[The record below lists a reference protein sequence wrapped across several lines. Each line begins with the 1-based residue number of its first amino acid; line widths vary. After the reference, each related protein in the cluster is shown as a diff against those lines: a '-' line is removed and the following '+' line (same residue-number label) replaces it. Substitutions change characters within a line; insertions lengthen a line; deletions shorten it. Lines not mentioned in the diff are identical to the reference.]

1 MPKSLLR
8 SIGLFVLVCMLY
20 SIVPPQPV
28 AASGQRCFAET
39 GYCITGAIR
48 EYWERNGGLSVFGFP
63 KGPQTEELVE
73 SVMLTVQWFERDRL
87 EIQRTGAITA
97 GRLGA
102 RLLELQQTPWQPGP
116 RPAPAPG
123 CQTFEQTGYDLC
135 GAFNQF
141 WLKNGGLMRFGY
153 PITGPFQTTI
163 EGKALTVQYFE
174 RRRFELHPNNQIML
188 GLLGN
193 EVMTSL
199 EQAIPPFP
207 DAATNPWGNVVS
219 SNGTQLIA
227 GGAPFEVR
235 GMNYVR
241 ATGVDASKCWT
252 LQFGAD
258 PVCPWDQAAINADFD
273 RLAARGVNTIRVF
286 LNYYVFGGAIPLY
299 DANGPGIALQ
309 HLDNLVD
316 AANARGM
323 YVMPVLLFN
332 YPRELLGP
340 AHYETALVNH
350 VRPLVWHYAN
360 RPGIMAWDLFNEPD
374 IGSEVDLR
382 CWDWD
387 NADYPECLPM
397 AIERQRFLMA
407 IAADVAAND
416 SNHLRTIGMAFA
428 KSYFEPVDSP
438 IRLAYLV
445 DFYTFHYYDD
455 SPYDSGRYKA
465 HWYYGRGFPYD
476 LNRSIQE
483 LTALGLNKPVVVTE
497 IGFPSKPGEGSRD
510 ATTLGRDLRAAR
522 QTIHRNGGSG
532 MVIWSFQDSFDELLG
547 DVYWFR

>member
-1 MPKSLLR
+1 MTTYMRHFVFCMILVGMMFACVPKT
-8 SIGLFVLVCMLY
+8 M
-20 SIVPPQPV
+20 Q
-28 AASGQRCFAET
+28 AASAERCFPET
-39 GYCITGAIR
+39 GYCISGPIR
-48 EYWERNGGLSVFGFP
+48 AYWERNGGLPVFGFP
-63 KGPQTEELVE
+63 KGPQTTEAVE
-73 SVMLTVQWFERDRL
+73 GVLLTVQWFERDRL
-87 EIQRTGAITA
+87 EIQPNGAITA

-116 RPAPAPG
+116 HLGPAAG
-123 CQTFEQTGYDLC
+123 CQGFAPTGYNVC
-135 GAFNQF
+135 GEFAKY
-141 WLKNGGLMRFGY
+141 WSKNGGLMRFGY

-163 EGKALTVQYFE
+163 EGKSLIVQYFE

-193 EVMTSL
+193 EVKATV
-199 EQAIPPFP
+199 QNAIPPFP
-207 DAATNPWGNVVS
+207 DAASNPWGNFVS
-219 SNGTQLIA
+219 ANGTQLIA

-258 PVCPWDQAAINADFD
+258 PVCPWDQSAINADFD
-273 RLAARGVNTIRVF
+273 RLAARGVNTVRVF

-299 DANGPGIALQ
+299 DVNGPGIALQ
-309 HLDNLVD
+309 HFDALVD

-340 AHYETALVNH
+340 AHYEHALSTH
-350 VRPLVWHYAN
+350 VRPLIWHYAN
-360 RPGIMAWDLFNEPD
+360 RPGILAWDLFNEPD

-397 AIERQRFLMA
+397 AIERQRFLLA
-407 IAADVAAND
+407 IGADVAAND

-428 KSYFEPVDSP
+428 KSYFEPAESP
-438 IRLAYLV
+438 IKLAYLV

-465 HWYYGRGFPYD
+465 HWYYGRGFPHD
-476 LNRSIQE
+476 LNRSVQE
-483 LTALGLNKPVVVTE
+483 LGVLGLNKPVLVTE

-510 ATTLGRDLRAAR
+510 AASLARDLRTAR
-522 QTIHRNGGSG
+522 QTIHNNGGSG

>member
-1 MPKSLLR
+1 
-8 SIGLFVLVCMLY
+8 
-20 SIVPPQPV
+20 
-28 AASGQRCFAET
+28 
-39 GYCITGAIR
+39 
-48 EYWERNGGLSVFGFP
+48 
-63 KGPQTEELVE
+63 
-73 SVMLTVQWFERDRL
+73 
-87 EIQRTGAITA
+87 
-97 GRLGA
+97 
-102 RLLELQQTPWQPGP
+102 
-116 RPAPAPG
+116 
-123 CQTFEQTGYDLC
+123 
-135 GAFNQF
+135 
-141 WLKNGGLMRFGY
+141 
-153 PITGPFQTTI
+153 
-163 EGKALTVQYFE
+163 
-174 RRRFELHPNNQIML
+174 
-188 GLLGN
+188 
-193 EVMTSL
+193 
-199 EQAIPPFP
+199 
-207 DAATNPWGNVVS
+207 
-219 SNGTQLIA
+219 
-227 GGAPFEVR
+227 
-235 GMNYVR
+235 
-241 ATGVDASKCWT
+241 
-252 LQFGAD
+252 
-258 PVCPWDQAAINADFD
+258 
-273 RLAARGVNTIRVF
+273 
-286 LNYYVFGGAIPLY
+286 
-299 DANGPGIALQ
+299 
-309 HLDNLVD
+309 
-316 AANARGM
+316 
-323 YVMPVLLFN
+323 
-332 YPRELLGP
+332 
-340 AHYETALVNH
+340 
-350 VRPLVWHYAN
+350 
-360 RPGIMAWDLFNEPD
+360 MAWDLFNEPD

-416 SNHLRTIGMAFA
+416 ANHLRTIGMAFA